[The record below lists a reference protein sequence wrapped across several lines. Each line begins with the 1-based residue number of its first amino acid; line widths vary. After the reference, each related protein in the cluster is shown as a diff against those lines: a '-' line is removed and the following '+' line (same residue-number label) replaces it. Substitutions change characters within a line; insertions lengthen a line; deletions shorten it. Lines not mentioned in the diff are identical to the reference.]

1 MDEWNTK
8 ICIIDMRDDLQ
19 PEISGWLFQS
29 QLAGAVVRRPH
40 YRPDSLLVFV
50 SVQLCSSLISKRA
63 HGRAHTSDNGTTK
76 QCNL

>member
-50 SVQLCSSLISKRA
+50 SVQFLNIQK
-63 HGRAHTSDNGTTK
+63 GTRQSTYLRQWYNK
-76 QCNL
+76 TM